1 MMFIN
6 TIFFSGGGAL
16 EYESDGVPTGE
27 RKQGAFDVGFRR
39 KKGHWLWDPKKIGT
53 ILV

>member
-6 TIFFSGGGAL
+6 IMGGVL

-27 RKQGAFDVGFRR
+27 RKWGIGVGFRR
-39 KKGHWLWDPKKIGT
+39 ENGHWLWDPKNLGT
-53 ILV
+53 FLV